1 MEKFVVR
8 VIKTEYVTHDVKR
21 IVVEKPGGYSFSP
34 GQATDVSIN
43 TEELKNEV
51 RPFTCTGLNKWDFL
65 EFTIKIYRDHNGV
78 TKQIEKLKA
87 GDELL
92 ISEPWGAIN
101 YKGKGVFIAGGAG
114 ITPFIAIFRQLHSER
129 KAEGNTLIYSNKTF
143 EDIILRE
150 ELSKILGD
158 KFYNILTRQHVVG
171 FFDKRID
178 ESLLIDIVKDF
189 DQLFYVCG
197 PDMFVTEISNQLS
210 VLGAKADAV
219 VIEK

>member
-1 MEKFVVR
+1 MERIAVKVR
-8 VIKTEYVTHDVKR
+8 ETEYVTHDVKR
-21 IVVEKPGGYSFSP
+21 IVVDKPAGYSFTP

-43 TEELKNEV
+43 TEELKSEL
-51 RPFTCTGLNKWDFL
+51 RPFTFTGLNEWDFL
-65 EFTIKIYRDHNGV
+65 EFTIKIYRDYDGI

-114 ITPFIAIFRQLHSER
+114 ITPFIAIFRQLY
-129 KAEGNTLIYSNKTF
+129 KDYQTEGNTLIYSNKTID
-143 EDIILRE
+143 DIILRE

-178 ESLLIDIVKDF
+178 ESLLIDIVKNF
-189 DQLFYVCG
+189 DQYFYVCG
-197 PDMFVTEISNQLS
+197 PDKFVSEISKQLEM
-210 VLGAKADAV
+210 LGAKPDV
-219 VIEK
+219 VIIEK